1 MIIIDEHTKIWDKS
15 FKMHI
20 NCDVAVIWL
29 LWFMPTCKE
38 AWSSKWR
45 TRICFVF
52 LVKINLTWVPGKYAQ
67 KMQLEK
73 DFDKI
78 RLWNLIWI
86 KLGLEN
92 GISTSPCIPIPGS
105 VYKYLGKIWWTT
117 SRVSFEE
124 YQYSRAV
131 DHRDTISQ
139 PWESINWSQM

>member
-20 NCDVAVIWL
+20 NCDVTSFGDMASLVL
-29 LWFMPTCKE
+29 PMCRE
-38 AWSSKWR
+38 AWSGKWQ

-52 LVKINLTWVPGKYAQ
+52 SVKINLTWVPGKHAQ

-78 RLWNLIWI
+78 RLWNLIWT

-92 GISTSPCIPIPGS
+92 GISTSPCITIPGS
-105 VYKYLGKIWWTT
+105 AYKYLRKIWWTT

-124 YQYSRAV
+124 YQYSR
-131 DHRDTISQ
+131 T
-139 PWESINWSQM
+139 

>member
-105 VYKYLGKIWWTT
+105 AYKYLGKIWWTT

-124 YQYSRAV
+124 YQYSQAV
-131 DHRDTISQ
+131 VYRDIISQ

>member
-105 VYKYLGKIWWTT
+105 AYKYLGKIWWTT

-124 YQYSRAV
+124 YQYSQAV
-131 DHRDTISQ
+131 DYRDTISQ